1 MSEAKSSTK
10 IKGLILPLACI
21 IATVIA
27 IAIFIGIFTV
37 AKAPV
42 VKEKEFNYSVSY
54 EYNGEASELT
64 GTVKCKFSHVDYS
77 LGEYEIYWDCD
88 VTYYDKDSNDAVF
101 FILDNEDE
109 SIYLTLNFDPAYLMG
124 NPGYELPEDGLS
136 NIPYATYYDKKVEN
150 MESTETALLAEK
162 GFVMKGWE
170 YPTPIENS
178 LETYRMS
185 TIDRS
190 FAIPMVIIAAFAI
203 LACVVFVKKDKNVV
217 QKPIDRISKI
227 FNFIIGFAG
236 IPFLTLAA
244 SMIDI
249 NGDAKDP
256 ISQIIIFLPALTA
269 LTLAAAISL
278 RRKGFSVA
286 GMVLQ
291 FVGPALLVVL
301 MMIDFVTYM

>member
-1 MSEAKSSTK
+1 MSEIKASSR
-10 IKGLILPLACI
+10 IKGLILPFVCI
-21 IATVIA
+21 IAAIVVIA
-27 IAIFIGIFTV
+27 VFISLFTV

-42 VKEKEFNYSVSY
+42 IKEKEFNYSVSY
-54 EYNGEASELT
+54 EYNGEATKLT
-64 GTVKCKFSHVDYS
+64 GTVKCKLSNIDYS
-77 LGEYEIYWDCD
+77 FGEYEIFWDYD
-88 VTYYDKDSNDAVF
+88 VTYLGKDSNDAVF

-162 GFVMKGWE
+162 GFVMKGWD

-178 LETYRMS
+178 LETCRMS
-185 TIDRS
+185 TLDRS
-190 FAIPMVIIAAFAI
+190 FAIPMAMIAVLA
-203 LACVVFVKKDKNVV
+203 LVACVIFVKKDANAV

-227 FNFIIGFAG
+227 FNFIVGFAG

-256 ISQIIIFLPALTA
+256 VSQIIIFLPTITA
-269 LTLAAAISL
+269 LALAAAISL

-301 MMIDFVTYM
+301 MMVDFVIYM